1 MNETIPAF
9 IRVDGLTIDDD
20 AREHIRRKLN
30 ANFARH
36 ARSVQRVSVRLRDIN
51 GPRGGLDIQ
60 CRIKVVLSGL
70 PSVVVELQA
79 EVYRVAFS
87 GALAAAERAVRRA
100 LQRRRLSPIRAL
112 AFSGGIDK

>member
-1 MNETIPAF
+1 MNMAIPAF

-20 AREHIRRKLN
+20 EREYIRRKLT
-30 ANFARH
+30 ANFARY
-36 ARSVQRVSVRLRDIN
+36 ARSVERVSVRLRDIN
-51 GPRGGLDIQ
+51 GPRGGVDIQ

-70 PSVVVELQA
+70 PSVAVELQA

-100 LQRRRLSPIRAL
+100 LQRKRLSPRRAL
-112 AFSGGIDK
+112 ASAGGIDQ